1 MQVLVV
7 EDEPLIAIEIED
19 ILASAGI
26 EVVGPAASVRQ
37 SMELIYEQRVD
48 AAVLDVNLGKESS
61 EVVAFELN
69 RRGIPFVAVSGYTS
83 DQRPRVFENSPYLV
97 KPFRAQDLIDTVRCA
112 AASAAR

>member
-1 MQVLVV
+1 MHVLVV

-26 EVVGPAASVRQ
+26 RVIGPAASVSQ
-37 SMELIYEQRVD
+37 SMELIHGHEVD

-61 EVVAFELN
+61 EPVAFELN

-97 KPFRAQDLIDTVRCA
+97 KPFRAKDLIDSVRCA
-112 AASAAR
+112 AATGAR

>member
-19 ILASAGI
+19 ILSSDGI
-26 EVVGPAASVRQ
+26 GVIGPAASVSR
-37 SMELIYEQRVD
+37 SLELIHGHEID

-61 EVVAFELN
+61 EAVADELN

-83 DQRPRVFENSPYLV
+83 DQRPRVFENSPYLL
-97 KPFRAQDLIDTVRCA
+97 KPFRAQDLIDCVRCA
-112 AASAAR
+112 AATVAR